1 MWRKAAEGSWLKAA
15 ASKRRASNSVVMKDG
30 LSIRVGLW
38 RAGIFWGEGDVL
50 VISWTSVVV
59 SDFEEYSFER

>member
-1 MWRKAAEGSWLKAA
+1 
-15 ASKRRASNSVVMKDG
+15 
-30 LSIRVGLW
+30 VGLW